1 MVNKGRKE
9 GTESNG
15 KSKGGIRFRYM
26 DSERLCDFS
35 VDNDD
40 PNVTDGL
47 RLIANALAGRN
58 ISVAP
63 APKRLKNAGNGSTEV
78 LEKEEE
84 ETLEQTLPF
93 TDPEPVDALEEEE
106 ETETPGTEAPKSKR
120 KPKTPKVPTDI
131 NLSTATLPL
140 ADFMQQKNPTEML
153 DKYVVVAVWY
163 RNQFKITDITI
174 DRIWVLLS
182 ISVGSHSCPRMWRNR
197 YRISPI
203 ENSGCREPKLL
214 ELTNSSGLAKMRS
227 TRWEPLRRREH

>member
-1 MVNKGRKE
+1 MAKQGRKDAL
-9 GTESNG
+9 ESNG

-78 LEKEEE
+78 LEKDEE

-93 TDPEPVDALEEEE
+93 TDPEPVDAQEEEE
-106 ETETPGTEAPKSKR
+106 ETPGTEAPRSKR

-140 ADFMQQKNPTEML
+140 ADFMRQKSPTEML
-153 DKYVVVAVWY
+153 DKYVAVAVWY
-163 RNQFKITDITI
+163 KDQFKITDVTI
-174 DRIWVLLS
+174 DRIWAAFKHLGWESQLPTDVEKPLQNLT
-182 ISVGSHSCPRMWRNR
+182 
-197 YRISPI
+197 YRKQWMQRAKAP
-203 ENSGCREPKLL
+203 GAY
-214 ELTNSSGLAKMRS
+214 ELIWTGEDAVNKMGTAKTS
-227 TRWEPLRRREH
+227 